1 MQNIWNREAILELVS
16 TIPLFS
22 ALSPLAVERIVDGAS
37 ERHLTGGEILLREGE
52 SGDSMFVVIS
62 GRLRAYVLDGE
73 DTPTVVGEIS
83 PGETV
88 GEMALLTDHPRS
100 ASVRA
105 VRDSTLLELS
115 REEFQ
120 GLVEREPA
128 ALVAIAREIVER
140 LGRSIHTT
148 EGSGAIR
155 TITLIAAGS
164 TGSIHPAA
172 RMLEAALARHGS
184 VAVADV
190 DHLAAV
196 STDVSNPDELG
207 RLIDQLE
214 AGHDKVLLIADHS
227 SPEWTL
233 HCIGQADRV
242 LLIGDPAADP
252 DPNPVELELL
262 RELRRR
268 EHIRVDLVMVHAPG
282 AALPAPVSHWIDR
295 RPGVDYYNLRTGTDS
310 GFPRLARILTGTAVN
325 LVLSGGGARGLAHI
339 GVLRALQEA
348 RVPVDFVGG
357 ASFGAIMAAHA
368 AMGRGWEDT
377 RDQAIRHVVNLGSP
391 VDLTPPMV
399 ALARGAKVKRQL
411 KGAFG
416 DVSIEGLWINFFC
429 VSSNLTRGEVQ
440 IHQTGPVWEALRA
453 SMSIPGVFP
462 PMRSPEGDVLV
473 DGAVM
478 NNLPVDVAERLGEPG
493 LMMAVNLRSPADIAA
508 RDLPLDGALSGWRAI
523 RHHVAPWRGGSAVP
537 GIVQT
542 MLRTSE
548 IGSVISSKVFEQRAD
563 IVFRPPVS
571 GFSLMDF
578 SSYEALI
585 EAGYRHALEVLEQ
598 NDGNKRLTDSV
609 QAH

>member
-22 ALSPLAVERIVDGAS
+22 ALSPLAVERVVDGAS

-100 ASVRA
+100 DSVRA

-120 GLVEREPA
+120 GLVDREPA

-140 LGRSIHTT
+140 LGRSIHAT

-172 RMLEAALARHGS
+172 RRLEAALAQHGS

-190 DHLAAV
+190 DHLRATGMDA
-196 STDVSNPDELG
+196 SHPDELG
-207 RLIDQLE
+207 HLIDELE
-214 AGHDKVLLIADHS
+214 ANHDKVLLIADHT
-227 SPEWTL
+227 SPEWTR
-233 HCIGQADRV
+233 HCLGQADRV
-242 LLIGDPAADP
+242 LLVGDPAADP
-252 DPNPVELELL
+252 SPNQMESELL
-262 RELRRR
+262 REVARR
-268 EHIRVDLVMVHAPG
+268 EHTRVDLVMIHEAG
-282 AALPAPVSHWIDR
+282 RSLPAPVSHWIEQ
-295 RPGVDYYNLRTGTDS
+295 RPGIKCYNLRTGTDA
-310 GFPRLARILTGTAVN
+310 GFPRLARLLTGTAVN

-339 GVLRALQEA
+339 GVLRALEES
-348 RVPVDFVGG
+348 RIPIDFVGG
-357 ASFGAIMAAHA
+357 ASFGSVTAAHA
-368 AMGRGWEDT
+368 AMGRSWEET
-377 RDQAIRHVVNLGSP
+377 RDQTIEHLVDLGSP

-399 ALARGAKVKRQL
+399 ALARGAKVRRQL
-411 KGAFG
+411 KGGFG
-416 DVSIEGLWINFFC
+416 EVAIENLWINFFC
-429 VSSNLTRGEVQ
+429 VSSNLTRGEVRV
-440 IHQTGPVWEALRA
+440 HQTGPVWEALRA
-453 SMSIPGVFP
+453 SVSIPGVFP

-508 RDLPLDGALSGWRAI
+508 RGLPPDGALSGWRAI
-523 RHHVAPWRGGSAVP
+523 RRHIVPWKDTSALP

-542 MLRTSE
+542 LMRTSE
-548 IGSVISSKVFEQRAD
+548 IGSVISSKTFEQKAH